1 MFNIKVG
8 DLFAEVEHGY
18 IMHGCNAQGVMG
30 SGVAKII
37 RDKYPIA
44 FQQYALQHPN
54 YILGE
59 VIPVVVEPNIVVLN
73 AITQEFYGTD
83 RVQVDYNAVEQ
94 ACKGAKHLA
103 ASGMNESN
111 EVHFPFIGAGLAGGD
126 EHTLM
131 TIFDMQFSQCED
143 SANPDGINGTL
154 WLLPD
159 HPLAAEI
166 SASNE

>member
-1 MFNIKVG
+1 MSFNVKVG
-8 DLFAEVEHGY
+8 DLFAEVKDGY
-18 IMHGCNAQGVMG
+18 IMHGCNAHGVMG

-44 FQQYALQHPN
+44 YEQYHDQAPN

-59 VIPVVVEPNIVVLN
+59 VIPVIVEPNIAIVN
-73 AITQEFYGTD
+73 AITQENFGTD
-83 RVQVDYNAVEQ
+83 VVQVDYNAVEQ
-94 ACKGAKHLA
+94 ACMGAKHLA
-103 ASGMNESN
+103 ASGMIASK

-131 TIFDMQFSQCED
+131 TIFDQQFSDGED
-143 SANPDGINGTL
+143 SDNPNQINGTL

-159 HPLAAEI
+159 HPIAALVGR
-166 SASNE
+166 S